1 MPLDLHIEY
10 VLLLCLPFLVHN
22 HYFTLPVHHLPQSSS
37 SCLGLLAGQRKRIK
51 AFFPRF
57 PPRKKRPCCCH
68 LTTSTS
74 VGNRYLYRSELLPE
88 RPRSGPSTRLAAV
101 LGLVNGRS
109 AERRRETPSSYGG
122 RKSVSKPGS
131 DIGETRTSSPSSSTG
146 SVPLRASSKHKK
158 GAHFLMNSTP
168 QVTKNKK
175 QKRDVSFALH
185 LLHGTF
191 STASFLTVR
200 ISLRPLPL
208 SNTQKGSFH
217 GMLRCR
223 LARLRI

>member
-122 RKSVSKPGS
+122 AK
-131 DIGETRTSSPSSSTG
+131 IGIEARERHRRDPNIVAFEFDRVRPSSCFVKT
-146 SVPLRASSKHKK
+146 
-158 GAHFLMNSTP
+158 
-168 QVTKNKK
+168 
-175 QKRDVSFALH
+175 
-185 LLHGTF
+185 
-191 STASFLTVR
+191 
-200 ISLRPLPL
+200 
-208 SNTQKGSFH
+208 
-217 GMLRCR
+217 
-223 LARLRI
+223 